1 MIVES
6 VLELIKRGREG
17 LNQGISIGM
26 PKLEGIIDGL
36 TRSTYYL
43 LFGGTGSGKTTFAL
57 YSFVYKPLIQHL
69 DDDDFRIIY
78 YSLEMSAD
86 MLFLK
91 LLAMHIWDEYQIEIS
106 PKELISRKKDFIL
119 DDDLYKIVLD
129 CQPWLTKI
137 EQKITVY
144 DRGLNAQVL
153 YANLH
158 QELEKE
164 GEFINTDKRI
174 LFKPRNPN
182 KIILVIMDHIGLVRP
197 GQGSTLKAEIDLCS
211 KYLLTYRNICGISP
225 LVLMQINRDST
236 STDRRKLDMIDLK
249 LSDIKDSGNPS
260 QDAEVIL
267 GILSPFRE
275 HLNKYKKYDITQ
287 LEDKFR
293 SISVLKS
300 RYGESEILIGSAF
313 YGRCGLFKELPKG
326 DQITCYDPYMD
337 VSYMLEDVVTQN
349 EQIDENV
356 AQFNFTM

>member
-1 MIVES
+1 MITES
-6 VLELIKRGREG
+6 VLELIRRGRDG
-17 LNQGISIGM
+17 SNQGISIGM
-26 PKLEGIIDGL
+26 PKLESIIDGL
-36 TRSTYYL
+36 TRETYYL
-43 LFGGTGSGKTTFAL
+43 LFGGTGSGKTTLAL
-57 YSFVYKPLIQHL
+57 YSFIYKPLVQHL
-69 DDDDFRIIY
+69 DDDDFRVIY
-78 YSLEMSAD
+78 YSLEMSAN

-91 LLAMHIWDEYQIEIS
+91 LLCMHIWDEYHIEVS
-106 PKELISRKKDFIL
+106 PKELMSRKKNYIL
-119 DDDLYKIVLD
+119 DDDLYRIVLE

-144 DRGLNAQVL
+144 DRALNAQVL

-158 QELEKE
+158 SELEKE

-174 LFKPRNPN
+174 LFKPKNPN
-182 KIILVIMDHIGLVRP
+182 KIILVVMDHIGLVRP
-197 GQGSTLKAEIDLCS
+197 GQGSTLKSEIDLCS
-211 KYLLTYRNICGISP
+211 KYLLTFRNICGISP

-275 HLNKYKKYDITQ
+275 QLSKYKKYDINQ
-287 LEDKFR
+287 LEDRFR

-300 RYGESEILIGSAF
+300 RYGESEIQIGSTF
-313 YGRCGLFKELPKG
+313 YGKAGLFKELPKG

-337 VSYMLEDVVTQN
+337 VSYMLEDEITQN
-349 EQIDENV
+349 ERIDENIV
-356 AQFNFTM
+356 NFNFTM

>member
-1 MIVES
+1 M
-6 VLELIKRGREG
+6 
-17 LNQGISIGM
+17 
-26 PKLEGIIDGL
+26 
-36 TRSTYYL
+36 
-43 LFGGTGSGKTTFAL
+43 
-57 YSFVYKPLIQHL
+57 QHL

-91 LLAMHIWDEYQIEIS
+91 LLCMYIWETYNIEVS
-106 PKELISRKKDFIL
+106 PKELMSRKKNYIL
-119 DDDLYKIVLD
+119 DDDLYKIVME
-129 CQPWLTKI
+129 CEPWLKKI
-137 EQKITVY
+137 EEKITVY

-174 LFKPRNPN
+174 LFKPKNPN
-182 KIILVIMDHIGLVRP
+182 KTILVVIDHIGLVRP
-197 GQGSTLKAEIDLCS
+197 QQGSTLKGEIDLCS

-236 STDRRKLDMIDLK
+236 STDRIKLDMIDLK

-267 GILSPFRE
+267 GILSPHRE
-275 HLNKYKKYDITQ
+275 QRSKYKKYDISI
-287 LEDKFR
+287 LEDRFR

-300 RYGESEILIGSAF
+300 RYGESEIIVGSAF
-313 YGRCGLFKELPKG
+313 YGRAGLFKELPKG
-326 DQITCYDPYMD
+326 ELIQCYDPYMD
-337 VSYMLEDVVTQN
+337 VSYMLQEDNQTVQ
-349 EQIDENV
+349 DENV
-356 AQFNFTM
+356 VSFNFSM